1 MEKLKNIIKTHPK
14 KLIVLLVL
22 LVAYYFCLPKKLFNE
37 PTSTVVLAS
46 NNELLGAV
54 IADDGQWRFPK
65 SDSIPIKFQ
74 QAIVQFED
82 AHFYKHVGFN
92 PISIYKAFQQNR
104 KAGKVVRGG
113 STLTQ
118 QVIRLSRK
126 NKKRSYIEKLKE
138 VILATRL
145 EFRHSKKE
153 ILNLYASNAPF
164 GGNVVG
170 LEMASWRYFGL
181 KPAQLSWAESATLA
195 VLPNAPS
202 LIYPGKN
209 QQKLKVKRNKLLH
222 KLYKEAII
230 DSITLELALAEE
242 LPQKPY
248 RLPTTATHLT
258 QEISK
263 KYKGNRIETS
273 LDIHLQKQVNQLVKR
288 HYNRV
293 KQNEVFNMAVL
304 VLDVKTRKVLAY
316 VGNSPT
322 DKKHQ
327 KNVNNILSRRSTG
340 SVLKP
345 FLYAS
350 MLQSGDLLPQQLV
363 SDIPTEIAGYTP
375 KNFNEEYDGAVPA
388 NEALTRSL
396 NIPAVRMLQRYGL
409 EKFREDLKEYNI
421 NHIDRSAN
429 HYGLSLIL
437 GGAEASLWDLC
448 KTFAGMSSTV
458 NHFEELKHQYYS
470 NEFVEPTYFKNKKVS
485 FGTIVNQPKNID
497 AGSWFLTLETLTNVN
512 RVATDQAW
520 KYYDSAQ
527 KIAWK
532 TGTSF
537 GNRDAW
543 AIGTNA
549 NYVVGVW
556 VGNSDGE
563 GRADLTGVGS
573 ASPLLFNVFNLLPKS
588 DWFLEPF
595 EALIEEDICTESGY
609 LALPICPSTKKRI
622 PQNGLKSKSCPYHKE
637 ILLSKD
643 NLYRVTANCED
654 ITSISK
660 KTWFSLPALM
670 AYYYKQNNADY
681 RQLPRFKT
689 GCNPLENNT
698 ISFIFPKDKQ
708 TKVSLTKGFDGKTN
722 PVVFKLVHNNT
733 EAKVYWYLNDEFLKM
748 TENYH
753 EIAVTPKK
761 GKYTLTVIDDLG
773 NEVKKSLEIN

>member
-1 MEKLKNIIKTHPK
+1 MKKLKNSIKTHPK
-14 KLIVLLVL
+14 KLIILLVL
-22 LVAYYFCLPKKLFNE
+22 LVAYYFCLPKNLFNE
-37 PTSTVVLAS
+37 PTSTVVLA
-46 NNELLGAV
+46 NNNQLLGAV

-74 QAIVQFED
+74 QAIIHFED
-82 AHFYKHVGFN
+82 ANFYQHFGFN
-92 PISIYKAFQQNR
+92 PVSIYKAFQQNR

-126 NKKRSYIEKLKE
+126 NKKRSYTEKLKE
-138 VILATRL
+138 IIFATRL

-170 LEMASWRYFGL
+170 LEMAAWRYFGL
-181 KPAQLSWAESATLA
+181 KPTQLSWAESATLA

-209 QQKLKVKRNKLLH
+209 QERLKIKRNKLLQ
-222 KLYKEAII
+222 KLYEEAVI
-230 DSITLELALAEE
+230 DGITLELALAEE

-248 RLPTTATHLT
+248 RLPTIATHLT

-263 KYKGNRIETS
+263 KHKGDRIETS
-273 LDIHLQKQVNQLVKR
+273 LDIHLQKQVNQLSKR
-288 HYNRV
+288 YYNRL
-293 KQNEVFNMAVL
+293 KQNEVYNMAVL

-345 FLYAS
+345 FLYAN

-375 KNFNEEYDGAVPA
+375 KNFNEKYDGAVPA
-388 NEALTRSL
+388 DEALTRSL

-409 EKFREDLKEYNI
+409 EKFREDLKEYNLK
-421 NHIDRSAN
+421 HLDKSAG

-437 GGAEASLWDLC
+437 GGAEASLWDIC
-448 KTFAGMSSTV
+448 KTFAGMSSIV
-458 NHFEELKHQYYS
+458 NHFEELKHKYYS
-470 NEFVEPTYFKNKKVS
+470 NEFVEPTYLKSEKVS
-485 FGTIVNQPKNID
+485 FGKIESQPKNVD
-497 AGSWFLTLETLTNVN
+497 AGSWYLTLETLTNVN

-520 KYYDSAQ
+520 KYYDSAK

-543 AIGTNA
+543 AVGTNA

-573 ASPLLFNVFNLLPKS
+573 ASPILFDVFNLLPES
-588 DWFLEPF
+588 DWFLAPY
-595 EALIEEDICTESGY
+595 EAMIEEDICTESGY

-622 PQNGLKSKSCPYHKE
+622 QQNGLKAKSCPYHKE
-637 ILLSKD
+637 ILLSRD
-643 NLYRVTANCED
+643 HLYRVNANCVD
-654 ITSISK
+654 VNLISK
-660 KTWFSLPALM
+660 QTWFSLPPLM
-670 AYYYKQNNADY
+670 AYYYQQNNANY
-681 RQLPRFKT
+681 KRLPSFKE
-689 GCNPLENNT
+689 GCNPLEANM
-698 ISFIFPKDKQ
+698 ISFVFPKDRY
-708 TKVSLTKGFDGKTN
+708 TKISLTKGFEGNIN
-722 PVVFKLVHNNT
+722 PVIFKLVHSNT
-733 EAKVYWYLNDEFLKM
+733 EVKVYWYLNEEFLKM

-753 EIAVTPKK
+753 EIAVKPKK
-761 GKYTLTVIDDLG
+761 GKYTLTVIDNLG
-773 NEVKKSLEIN
+773 NELKKQVEIN

>member
-1 MEKLKNIIKTHPK
+1 MKKIEDYIKRHPK
-14 KLIVLLVL
+14 KLLFLAVLLI
-22 LVAYYFCLPKKLFNE
+22 AYYFCLPNKLFNE

-65 SDSIPIKFQ
+65 SDSIPYKFK

-82 AHFYKHVGFN
+82 AHFYKHIGFN

-118 QVIRLSRK
+118 QVMRLSRK
-126 NKKRSYIEKLKE
+126 NKKRTYFEKLKE
-138 VILATRL
+138 IILATRL
-145 EFRHSKKE
+145 EFRHSKDE
-153 ILNLYASNAPF
+153 ILNLYVSNAPF

-181 KPAQLSWAESATLA
+181 RPEQLSWAESATLA

-202 LIYPGKN
+202 LIRIDKN
-209 QQKLKVKRNKLLH
+209 RPRLLKKRNKLLK
-222 KLYKEAII
+222 KLYQESVI
-230 DSITLELALAEE
+230 DSITFELALAEE
-242 LPQKPY
+242 LPKKPY
-248 RLPTTATHLT
+248 KLPQTATHLV
-258 QEISK
+258 QEITK
-263 KYKGNRIETS
+263 KNKGKRIASS
-273 LDIHLQKQVNQLVKR
+273 LDMHLQKQVNQLTKQ
-288 HYNRV
+288 HYFSI
-293 KQNEVFNMAVL
+293 KQNEVYNLAVL

-345 FLYAS
+345 LLYAN
-350 MLQSGDLLPQQLV
+350 MLQSGDLLPSQLV
-363 SDIPTEIAGYTP
+363 ADVPTEIAGYTP

-396 NIPAVRMLQRYGL
+396 NIPSVRMLQRYGL
-409 EKFREDLKEYNI
+409 EKFREDIKEYNI
-421 NHIDRSAN
+421 KHIDKSAD

-448 KTFAGMSSTV
+448 KTFAGITSTV
-458 NHFEELKHQYYS
+458 NHYEELKHKYYT
-470 NEFVEPTYFKNKKVS
+470 NEFVEPTYFKDTIIS
-485 FGTIVNQPKNID
+485 FGSITKEPKNVD
-497 AGSWFLTLETLTNVN
+497 AGSWYTTLKTLTEVN

-573 ASPLLFNVFNLLPKS
+573 ASPLLFNVFNILPKK
-588 DWFLEPF
+588 DWILEPF
-595 EALIEEDICTESGY
+595 EAMIEEEICSESGF
-609 LALPICPSTKKRI
+609 LALSICPKITKRV
-622 PQNGLKSKSCPYHKE
+622 PKSATKGKSCPYHKE
-637 ILLSKD
+637 VLLSKD
-643 NLYRVTANCED
+643 RLYRVNTNCE
-654 ITSISK
+654 SIENIK
-660 KTWFSLPALM
+660 KELWFTLPPLM
-670 AYYYKQNNADY
+670 AYYYKQKNASY
-681 RQLPRFKT
+681 IPLPKYKK
-689 GCNPLENNT
+689 GCNLLEKNA
-698 ISFIFPKDKQ
+698 ISFVFPKLKR
-708 TKVSLTKGFDGKTN
+708 TKISLTKGFENDSS
-722 PVVFKLVHNNT
+722 VVFSLVHSNPD
-733 EAKVYWYLNDEFLKM
+733 AKVYWYLNKEFVKA

-761 GKYTLTVIDDLG
+761 GIHTLTVIDNFG
-773 NEVKKSLEIN
+773 NEVKKIIEIN